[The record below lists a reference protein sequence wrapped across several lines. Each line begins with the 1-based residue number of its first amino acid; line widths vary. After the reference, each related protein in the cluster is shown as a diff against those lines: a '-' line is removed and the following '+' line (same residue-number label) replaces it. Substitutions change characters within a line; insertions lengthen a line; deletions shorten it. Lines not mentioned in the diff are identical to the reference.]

1 MPLGIEIEEIEHR
14 IDNALSQLTSPLN
27 DKYLLEHNL
36 GERCIAHRF
45 AIHLAEQF
53 PDWDIDCEYNRNG
66 DQLKEMPLSEECKT
80 LLRKTGRVFPDI
92 IVHKRGR
99 EGPNLLAV
107 ELKIKGRPG
116 EECDIAKLQGYISN
130 IGYSCGLYVSFNSG
144 FVDDH
149 IAKKLFLH
157 E

>member
-1 MPLGIEIEEIEHR
+1 M
-14 IDNALSQLTSPLN
+14 LN
-27 DKYLLEHNL
+27 DKYLIEHNL

-53 PDWDIDCEYNRNG
+53 PGWDIDCEYNRNG
-66 DQLKEMPLSEECKT
+66 DELKEMPLSEECKA

-92 IVHKRGR
+92 IVHKRGG

-107 ELKIKGRPG
+107 ELKIEGRPG

-149 IAKKLFLH
+149 IAQNLFFH
-157 E
+157 A